1 MELIQKYINYL
12 RKSYFSNFKSISI
25 KSSIA
30 LVLFIIT
37 GVLIDVFI
45 PFNIWGNT
53 IRAFLVAFGGFAA
66 FTFCYL
72 IGFFLYQSRR
82 NKIDNYVKIKDRFS
96 PSMRRRIAIVIFAV
110 LMASIISTGKTPL
123 YSTVNYFIIASI
135 VALIVFV
142 SMSDEEEDR
151 EYYGIPDSRDK
162 VYYDTLERLQ
172 TEREL
177 KKQSRKNKKEKN
189 KNTNN
194 NEETQAEIEEVL
206 EENK

>member
-45 PFNIWGNT
+45 PFNAWGNT

-96 PSMRRRIAIVIFAV
+96 
-110 LMASIISTGKTPL
+110 
-123 YSTVNYFIIASI
+123 
-135 VALIVFV
+135 
-142 SMSDEEEDR
+142 
-151 EYYGIPDSRDK
+151 
-162 VYYDTLERLQ
+162 
-172 TEREL
+172 
-177 KKQSRKNKKEKN
+177 
-189 KNTNN
+189 
-194 NEETQAEIEEVL
+194 
-206 EENK
+206 

>member
-1 MELIQKYINYL
+1 
-12 RKSYFSNFKSISI
+12 
-25 KSSIA
+25 
-30 LVLFIIT
+30 
-37 GVLIDVFI
+37 
-45 PFNIWGNT
+45 
-53 IRAFLVAFGGFAA
+53 
-66 FTFCYL
+66 
-72 IGFFLYQSRR
+72 
-82 NKIDNYVKIKDRFS
+82 
-96 PSMRRRIAIVIFAV
+96 MRRRIAIVIFAV

-189 KNTNN
+189 KNTII
-194 NEETQAEIEEVL
+194 TKKL
-206 EENK
+206 KLK

>member
-45 PFNIWGNT
+45 PFNAWGNT

-177 KKQSRKNKKEKN
+177 KKQSRKNKKDKN